1 MVAPI
6 TIGVMTAE
14 MTDHREK
21 IDIVTTAG
29 SLAETD
35 QGPQHVEPTMMIVAH
50 PGLRLPRGSMM
61 IEGLQGTMI
70 TDAAVMM
77 TADHHL
83 IIMNVAGMIMIVVGM
98 TDAATIRMNFTRK
111 GPPGKTA
118 KVDGPD
124 RWW

>member
-1 MVAPI
+1 MAPT
-6 TIGVMTAE
+6 TIGVMIAE
-14 MTDHREK
+14 TTDHRER
-21 IDIVTTAG
+21 IGIAMIAG
-29 SLAETD
+29 SLAEID
-35 QGPQHVEPTMMIVAH
+35 QGPQHAEPTMMIVAH

-83 IIMNVAGMIMIVVGM
+83 IIMNVAGMIMIVVEM
-98 TDAATIRMNFTRK
+98 TDAATIRMNTTRK
-111 GPPGKTA
+111 GPQGKTA